1 MAGRHI
7 LVVDDERQAA
17 DLLKLILEAEEGDRT
32 VAVAYDGQ
40 QAVAM
45 AQARR
50 PDIVIMDLEMPL
62 MDGED
67 AASFIAAQYHFNP
80 PLLIALSGNV
90 LRLADLEAAGPFQHQ
105 LRKPVDFAVLM
116 PLLA

>member
-1 MAGRHI
+1 MTGRHI
-7 LVVDDERQAA
+7 LVVDDERQSA
-17 DLLKLILEAEEGDRT
+17 DLLKLILESEDRERT

-45 AQARR
+45 ARAHR

-67 AASFIAAQYHFNP
+67 AASVIASAYRFNA

-90 LRLADLEAAGPFQHQ
+90 LRLNALETSGPFQHR
-105 LRKPVDFAVLM
+105 LRKPLDFDALM